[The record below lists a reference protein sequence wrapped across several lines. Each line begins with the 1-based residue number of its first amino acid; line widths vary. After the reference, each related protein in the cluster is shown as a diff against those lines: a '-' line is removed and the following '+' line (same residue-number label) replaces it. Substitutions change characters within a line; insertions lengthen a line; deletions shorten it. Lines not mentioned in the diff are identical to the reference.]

1 MNIPILD
8 LRRQYATIR
17 SEIDAAIHSVLE
29 SGEFILG
36 PHVKQFEDEAAAYC
50 RAKHA
55 IGLASGTDALLLA
68 LRALGIG
75 PGDAVLV
82 PSFTFFATAGVV
94 HNVGATPIFCDIDPE
109 TYNLDPESARRILE
123 ARSTWPVARRDGHV
137 ACGMWPVGKADEH
150 VARSSWPVACG
161 KIRDSETM
169 PHGVSPTSHR
179 LQATSGPS
187 SHGPQ
192 ATSYKP
198 RVKAIIPVHLY
209 GQMADM
215 DEIMTLAREYDL
227 AVIEDAAQAIGAQY
241 ATRVEHVACGM
252 WPVGKADEPV
262 ARSMWPVGTA
272 AEHVAGS
279 AWPVG
284 TAEAVDMVSPQATGY
299 KPQAVSAGTLGSIG
313 CFSFYPTK
321 NLGAYGDAGMVTTN
335 DNALAEK
342 IRLLRVHGAKPKY
355 VHHVVGI
362 NSRLDALQAVIL
374 SVKLKH
380 LDAWSTARQRLADR
394 YDEHLA
400 GVPGIVT
407 PHRAPDRTHIFH
419 QYTLRV
425 TDGKRDA
432 FAAHL
437 KNLGIGTMIYY
448 PGPLHLQECFA
459 HLGYHEGDFPES
471 ERASRE
477 VLSLPM
483 FPEMTTEE
491 QDRVVAAVRQFTTRS
506 ALSL

>member
-1 MNIPILD
+1 MD
-8 LRRQYATIR
+8 
-17 SEIDAAIHSVLE
+17 
-29 SGEFILG
+29 
-36 PHVKQFEDEAAAYC
+36 
-50 RAKHA
+50 
-55 IGLASGTDALLLA
+55 
-68 LRALGIG
+68 
-75 PGDAVLV
+75 
-82 PSFTFFATAGVV
+82 
-94 HNVGATPIFCDIDPE
+94 
-109 TYNLDPESARRILE
+109 SARQVSDSGSRTTDS
-123 ARSTWPVARRDGHV
+123 ARQ
-137 ACGMWPVGKADEH
+137 
-150 VARSSWPVACG
+150 
-161 KIRDSETM
+161 
-169 PHGVSPTSHR
+169 VSD
-179 LQATSGPS
+179 SGPRTTDR
-187 SHGPQ
+187 
-192 ATSYKP
+192 A
-198 RVKAIIPVHLY
+198 
-209 GQMADM
+209 
-215 DEIMTLAREYDL
+215 
-227 AVIEDAAQAIGAQY
+227 
-241 ATRVEHVACGM
+241 
-252 WPVGKADEPV
+252 EPNELNELNEPNELKGLV
-262 ARSMWPVGTA
+262 SR
-272 AEHVAGS
+272 AGS
-279 AWPVG
+279 FG
-284 TAEAVDMVSPQATGY
+284 AV
-299 KPQAVSAGTLGSIG
+299 G

-335 DNALAEK
+335 DNVLAEK

-380 LDAWSTARQRLADR
+380 LDAWSATRQELADR

-407 PHRAPDRTHIFH
+407 PHRAANRTHIFH

-432 FAAHL
+432 LAAHL

-491 QDRVVAAVRQFTTRS
+491 QDRVAEAIRQFAAES
-506 ALSL
+506 P

>member
-491 QDRVVAAVRQFTTRS
+491 QDQVVAAVRQFTTRS

>member
-1 MNIPILD
+1 MAIPILD
-8 LRRQYATIR
+8 LRRQYAAIR
-17 SEIDAAIHSVLE
+17 HEVDAAVSRVLA

-50 RAKHA
+50 GVKHA
-55 IGLASGTDALLLA
+55 IGLASGTDALLLS

-94 HNVGATPIFCDIDPE
+94 HNVGATPIFCDIDPR
-109 TYNLDPESARRILE
+109 TFNLNPASARAIL
-123 ARSTWPVARRDGHV
+123 AAH
-137 ACGMWPVGKADEH
+137 
-150 VARSSWPVACG
+150 RSSLLNSTNPVV
-161 KIRDSETM
+161 R
-169 PHGVSPTSHR
+169 
-179 LQATSGPS
+179 
-187 SHGPQ
+187 
-192 ATSYKP
+192 
-198 RVKAIIPVHLY
+198 AIITVHLY

-215 DEIMTLAREYDL
+215 DEIMALAHEFDL
-227 AVIEDAAQAIGAQY
+227 AVIEDAAQAIGAEYRSRLSRPNRLYELNQP
-241 ATRVEHVACGM
+241 G
-252 WPVGKADEPV
+252 
-262 ARSMWPVGTA
+262 AR
-272 AEHVAGS
+272 AGS
-279 AWPVG
+279 MG
-284 TAEAVDMVSPQATGY
+284 AV
-299 KPQAVSAGTLGSIG
+299 G

-321 NLGAYGDAGMVTTN
+321 NIGAYGDAGMVTTN
-335 DNALAEK
+335 DDGLAEK

-362 NSRLDALQAVIL
+362 NSRLDAIQAAIL

-380 LDAWSTARQRLADR
+380 LDAWTAARQRIADR

-419 QYTLRV
+419 QYTIRV
-425 TDGKRDA
+425 EGGKRDA
-432 FAAHL
+432 LAAHL
-437 KNLGIGTMIYY
+437 KNDGIGTMIYY

-459 HLGYHEGDFPES
+459 DLGYHEGDFPES

-483 FPEMTTEE
+483 FPELADQE
-491 QDRVVAAVRQFTTRS
+491 QDYVAAAMGRYGGRS
-506 ALSL
+506 NAS

>member
-1 MNIPILD
+1 MNIPILS
-8 LRRQYATIR
+8 LVRQYATIR
-17 SEIDAAIHSVLE
+17 SEIDEAIHSVLE

-50 RAKHA
+50 GAKHA

-94 HNVGATPIFCDIDPE
+94 HNVGATPIFCDIDPK

-123 ARSTWPVARRDGHV
+123 ARSTWPVARG
-137 ACGMWPVGKADEH
+137 EN
-150 VARSSWPVACG
+150 
-161 KIRDSETM
+161 SERED
-169 PHGVSPTSHR
+169 SPTGHR
-179 LQATSGPS
+179 PHAAPSVPQATSYRPQASCAPQATGYKPQASLDPQATSCPSVSS

-215 DEIMTLAREYDL
+215 DEIMSLAREYDL
-227 AVIEDAAQAIGAQY
+227 VVIEDAAQAIGAQY
-241 ATRVEHVACGM
+241 ATRAEHVACSP
-252 WPVGKADEPV
+252 WHVGTT
-262 ARSMWPVGTA
+262 GTA
-272 AEHVAGS
+272 A
-279 AWPVG
+279 
-284 TAEAVDMVSPQATGY
+284 AETPPLQATGHRPQASCAPQATGH

-335 DNALAEK
+335 DNVLAEK

-380 LDAWSTARQRLADR
+380 LDAWSTARQKLADR

-432 FAAHL
+432 LASHL
-437 KNLGIGTMIYY
+437 KNLGIGTMVYY

-459 HLGYHEGDFPES
+459 HLGYHKGDFPES

-491 QDRVVAAVRQFTTRS
+491 QDRVVAAIRKFATGS
-506 ALSL
+506 

>member
-1 MNIPILD
+1 MDHGPWTPDSIPILD

-17 SEIDAAIHSVLE
+17 SEIDEAIHSVLE

-50 RAKHA
+50 GAKHA

-94 HNVGATPIFCDIDPE
+94 HNAGATPIFCDIDPK
-109 TYNLDPESARRILE
+109 TYNLDPASARAILRTRHRPGVRQPSVPAE
-123 ARSTWPVARRDGHV
+123 LPSCRPTD
-137 ACGMWPVGKADEH
+137 VGRQPRTTD
-150 VARSSWPVACG
+150 
-161 KIRDSETM
+161 
-169 PHGVSPTSHR
+169 
-179 LQATSGPS
+179 
-187 SHGPQ
+187 HGPRT
-192 ATSYKP
+192 ADLSF
-198 RVKAIIPVHLY
+198 KAIIPVHLY

-215 DEIMTLAREYDL
+215 DEIMALAREFDL

-241 ATRVEHVACGM
+241 VERRGCDHG
-252 WPVGKADEPV
+252 PRTADFGLNEPNEPV
-262 ARSMWPVGTA
+262 SRTPDHGPRTMDSARQVSDSGPRTTDRGPSYRS
-272 AEHVAGS
+272 AGS
-279 AWPVG
+279 LG
-284 TAEAVDMVSPQATGY
+284 AV
-299 KPQAVSAGTLGSIG
+299 G

-380 LDAWSTARQRLADR
+380 LDAWSTARQQLADR

-425 TDGKRDA
+425 ADGKRDA
-432 FAAHL
+432 LAAHL

-491 QDRVVAAVRQFTTRS
+491 QDRVVAAIRKFAAES
-506 ALSL
+506 P

>member
-1 MNIPILD
+1 LTDARTGRDAPRTPHSGFQTTDHGPRTSDSGFQTTDHGPRTPHSGVQTTDHGPRTPHSGFQTTDHGPRTPHSIPILD
-8 LRRQYATIR
+8 LRRQYDTIR
-17 SEIDAAIHSVLE
+17 SEIDEAIHSVLE

-50 RAKHA
+50 GAKHA

-94 HNVGATPIFCDIDPE
+94 HNVGATPIFCDIDPR
-109 TYNLDPESARRILE
+109 TFNLDPESARAIL
-123 ARSTWPVARRDGHV
+123 AAYQ
-137 ACGMWPVGKADEH
+137 
-150 VARSSWPVACG
+150 
-161 KIRDSETM
+161 DSRT
-169 PHGVSPTSHR
+169 TD
-179 LQATSGPS
+179 SGPRTTQS
-187 SHGPQ
+187 VSQTMDHGPRT
-192 ATSYKP
+192 ADLSF
-198 RVKAIIPVHLY
+198 KAIIPVHLY

-215 DEIMTLAREYDL
+215 DEIMALAREFDL

-241 ATRVEHVACGM
+241 
-252 WPVGKADEPV
+252 VGRYGRDHGPRTADFELNEPASRTTDTGPRTMDRGPL
-262 ARSMWPVGTA
+262 ARS
-272 AEHVAGS
+272 AGS
-279 AWPVG
+279 FG
-284 TAEAVDMVSPQATGY
+284 AV
-299 KPQAVSAGTLGSIG
+299 G

-335 DNALAEK
+335 DNVLAEK
-342 IRLLRVHGAKPKY
+342 TRLLRVHGAKPKY

-362 NSRLDALQAVIL
+362 NSRLDALQAVVL

-380 LDAWSTARQRLADR
+380 LDAWSAARRQLADR

-425 TDGKRDA
+425 TDRKRDA
-432 FAAHL
+432 LAAHL
-437 KNLGIGTMIYY
+437 KNQGIGTMIYY

-459 HLGYHEGDFPES
+459 HLGHHEGDFPQS

-491 QDRVVAAVRQFTTRS
+491 QDRVVAAVREFTTES
-506 ALSL
+506 P